1 MFKVGAVEEDEGE
14 VMAAVA
20 VAGDEEAETVPAGRT
35 PTALGLHPIVAR

>member
-14 VMAAVA
+14 VMAA